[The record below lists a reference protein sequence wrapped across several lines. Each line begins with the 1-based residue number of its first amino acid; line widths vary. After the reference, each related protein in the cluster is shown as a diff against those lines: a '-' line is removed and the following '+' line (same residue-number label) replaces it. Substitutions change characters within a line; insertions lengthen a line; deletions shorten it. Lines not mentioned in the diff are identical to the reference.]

1 MKRIVI
7 RVVPAFVLLVAAYAW
22 VAPLVSGQ
30 ASPMPSTK
38 NGEWPMYTADLR
50 GSKLAVAWRVKTE
63 NKGNRTPRWEAEP
76 NYGIRVER
84 PAAAPG
90 APPAGGG
97 INFPGGTGR
106 RALAEGLEGL
116 PIVKPPYGVL
126 ITKTLVVA
134 GDPQFTAP
142 AGRARGAMLRAY
154 DKQTGAQLAE
164 VLLPA
169 PIVGMPMTYSLAGR
183 QYIVVGVSGGN
194 YTGEYISLA
203 LPQSEIR
210 PAARQ

>member
-1 MKRIVI
+1 
-7 RVVPAFVLLVAAYAW
+7 
-22 VAPLVSGQ
+22 
-30 ASPMPSTK
+30 MPPT
-38 NGEWPMYTADLR
+38 GPE
-50 GSKLAVAWRVKTE
+50 SKLLGGTNWPGA
-63 NKGNRTPRWEAEP
+63 GF
-76 NYGIRVER
+76 ER

-116 PIVKPPYGVL
+116 PIVKPPYGVP
-126 ITKTLVVA
+126 ITKTLVVV

-203 LPQSEIR
+203 PALLSCVSYVNRKCEAGSLSDRLLVARTPAEGAGNGRRFEHRLQLAERVHRLRFWR
-210 PAARQ
+210 PSHT